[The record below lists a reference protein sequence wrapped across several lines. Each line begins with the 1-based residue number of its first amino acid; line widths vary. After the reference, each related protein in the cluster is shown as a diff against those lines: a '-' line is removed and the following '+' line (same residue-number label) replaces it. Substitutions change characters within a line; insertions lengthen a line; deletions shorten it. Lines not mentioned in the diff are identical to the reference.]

1 MYSLQIRFKLL
12 NKSCNRQE
20 LSDNLKIGPISIM
33 SDEQSPFSVIIQGY
47 RSEEEAQKTV
57 DEIRVGHVIVPPK
70 GSKENPFIKLPGNMP
85 DDFIIVEKHN
95 PQNTY
100 TLRIDGFK
108 SPKEALCAIGKVQT
122 GFCKFMLEQKYGY
135 QAIFD
140 SPQIINN
147 EQPLIADNG
156 NPIIF
161 ETGQKLQTIGG
172 GEVRVQAFTSSQ
184 VLIRDINKFLQ
195 TGSPIK
201 NKKLKLAF
209 DIYRLS
215 FYDDVPSSRFLN
227 LINIL
232 EVLAPK
238 KEKDNKTLELIDR
251 WEAERKERLQNSEKG
266 SAEEQSLMDL
276 ESTLHFG
283 RKQSIGSSIYD
294 FVLNELNDTDKAT
307 AAKKWYKARSK
318 LVHNGIFKKPE
329 GMITPIENIIEEI
342 LKKKL
347 DELAP
352 DGGRG

>member
-20 LSDNLKIGPISIM
+20 LSDNLNIGSISIM

-57 DEIRVGHVIVPPK
+57 DEIRAGNVIIPPK
-70 GSKENPFIKLPGNMP
+70 GSKENPFIQIPGNMP

-100 TLRIDGFK
+100 TLRIDEFN
-108 SPKEALCAIGKVQT
+108 SPDEALCALGKIQA
-122 GFCKFMLEQKYGY
+122 GFCKFMLERKYAY

-140 SPQIINN
+140 NPQIVNS
-147 EQPLIADNG
+147 EQQMIADNG

-161 ETGQKLQTIGG
+161 ETGQKFPNISG
-172 GEVRVQAFTSSQ
+172 GEVRVQSFTSSQ
-184 VLIRDINKFLQ
+184 VLIRDIDKFLK
-195 TGSPIK
+195 TGSPI
-201 NKKLKLAF
+201 NDEKLKLAF

-232 EVLAPK
+232 EVLALK
-238 KEKDNKTLELIDR
+238 KKKDSKTLELIDS

-266 SAEEQSLMDL
+266 SAEEQSLKDL
-276 ESTLHFG
+276 KSTLLYG
-283 RKQSIGSSIYD
+283 RDQSIRSSIYD
-294 FVLNELNDTDKAT
+294 FVLSELNDTDKAT
-307 AAKKWYKARSK
+307 AAKKWYDVRSH
-318 LVHNGIFKKPE
+318 LVHDGTFEKPK
-329 GMITPIENIIEEI
+329 GTIIPIETIIEEI

-347 DELAP
+347 TELFH
-352 DGGRG
+352 

>member
-1 MYSLQIRFKLL
+1 MYSLQIRFELL

-20 LSDNLKIGPISIM
+20 LSDNLKIGLISVM

-47 RSEEEAQKTV
+47 RSEKEAQKTV
-57 DEIRVGHVIVPPK
+57 DEIRAGNVIVPPK
-70 GSKENPFIKLPGNMP
+70 VSKENPFIQIPGNMA

-108 SPKEALCAIGKVQT
+108 SPEEARCAIGKVHT
-122 GFCKFMLEQKYGY
+122 GFCKFMLEHKYGY

-140 SPQIINN
+140 NPQIVNSK
-147 EQPLIADNG
+147 QRMIADNG

-161 ETGQKLQTIGG
+161 ETGQKLQIISGG
-172 GEVRVQAFTSSQ
+172 GVRTQTSTSSQ
-184 VLIRDINKFLQ
+184 VLIRDIDKFLE
-195 TGSPIK
+195 TGSQI
-201 NKKLKLAF
+201 NDEKLKLAF

-238 KEKDNKTLELIDR
+238 KEKDGKTLELIDC
-251 WEAERKERLQNSEKG
+251 WEAERKKRLQNSEKG

-276 ESTLHFG
+276 NSTLHFG

-294 FVLNELNDTDKAT
+294 FVLNELNDTNKAT
-307 AAKKWYKARSK
+307 AAKKWYTARSK
-318 LVHNGIFKKPE
+318 LVHNGIWEKPKNIKV
-329 GMITPIENIIEEI
+329 MLENIIEEI

-347 DELAP
+347 NELALN
-352 DGGRG
+352 DGCD

>member
-20 LSDNLKIGPISIM
+20 LSDNLKIGLISVM

-57 DEIRVGHVIVPPK
+57 DEIRAGNVIVPPK
-70 GSKENPFIKLPGNMP
+70 GSKENPFIQLPGNMP

-95 PQNTY
+95 PQNIY

-108 SPKEALCAIGKVQT
+108 SPEEALCAIGKVQA
-122 GFCKFMLEQKYGY
+122 GFYKFMLERKYAY

-140 SPQIINN
+140 NPQIVNN
-147 EQPLIADNG
+147 KQRMIADNG

-161 ETGQKLQTIGG
+161 ETGQKFQTISG
-172 GEVRVQAFTSSQ
+172 GEVRVQSFTSSQ
-184 VLIRDINKFLQ
+184 VLIRDIDKFLK
-195 TGSPIK
+195 TGNLI
-201 NKKLKLAF
+201 NDEKLKLAF

-238 KEKDNKTLELIDR
+238 KKKDSKTLELIDC
-251 WEAERKERLQNSEKG
+251 WEAERKKRLQNSEKG

-276 ESTLHFG
+276 ESTLRFG

-294 FVLNELNDTDKAT
+294 FVLSELNDTDKAT
-307 AAKKWYKARSK
+307 AAKKWYNARSK

-329 GMITPIENIIEEI
+329 GIITPIESIIEEI

-352 DGGRG
+352 DNGHG